1 MSLTFDSQQ
10 GLIIVPVEITG
21 PSGNNAILRLA
32 LDTGATIT
40 LINVDVLIAIGYN
53 PALTSNHIK
62 VTTGSREELVPSIT
76 LSKILALG
84 QTHTDFPIIAHTLP
98 ASAGVD
104 GVLGLD
110 FCRGKNL
117 SIDFRNGII
126 NLV

>member
-10 GLIIVPVEITG
+10 GLIIVPVEITA

-62 VTTGSREELVPSIT
+62 VTTGSREEIVPSIT
-76 LSKILALG
+76 LSKIFEVFGNSKPAVLVFLVS
-84 QTHTDFPIIAHTLP
+84 TLQRH
-98 ASAGVD
+98 
-104 GVLGLD
+104 
-110 FCRGKNL
+110 CH
-117 SIDFRNGII
+117 
-126 NLV
+126 